1 MTDRREGALMADNI
15 YIFRWEAEEQ
25 GMDGLGKS
33 CMILYG
39 NEYANPP
46 LACSRKINEI

>member
-1 MTDRREGALMADNI
+1 MADRREGALMTDNI
-15 YIFRWEAEEQ
+15 YMFRREAEEQ

-33 CMILYG
+33 CMISYR

-46 LACSRKINEI
+46 LDCSRKINEI

>member
-15 YIFRWEAEEQ
+15 YMFRGGEEEQ

-33 CMILYG
+33 CMISYR

-46 LACSRKINEI
+46 LDCSRKINEV